1 MVDCTVIHCTVLSV
15 TSVAGKTG
23 WGVGGGV
30 GVAQLVERLTRGQ
43 KVAGSIPGRNGGNV
57 FFFRVNFLC

>member
-23 WGVGGGV
+23 WGVG
-30 GVAQLVERLTRGQ
+30 VAQLVERRTRGQ